1 MLGPDLS
8 RPFGDT
14 GLTVSALGF
23 GAMHLDRDLLD
34 DDAAGRL
41 VDEVLDQGITFVDT
55 ARLYRDSEERL
66 GRHLR
71 GRRDRVVL
79 STKVG
84 YDVPGE
90 EDWTAG
96 AVRGG
101 VERALRVLGTDVLD
115 VVFLHGCDL
124 TTLQRGDVVDAL
136 LACREA
142 GSVRVAGYSGEG
154 DELRWAVDSGSF
166 GAVQTSVNLADQAS
180 LREVLPRAADRGIG
194 VVAKRP
200 LAGGTWRHEARP
212 TGQYGETYW
221 DRLRVM
227 ALAPEVDDWPG
238 TALRFAAFTP
248 GVSTAI
254 VGTSRPAHVRD
265 AVEAVRRGPLPSAE
279 RTRWLEGF
287 AAHAGDWAGE
297 A

>member
-1 MLGPDLS
+1 MAPGLS
-8 RPFGDT
+8 RPLGDT

-23 GAMHLDRDLLD
+23 GAMHLDSSRLTEK
-34 DDAAGRL
+34 AAEAL
-41 VDEVLDQGITFVDT
+41 VHEVLDLGITFVDT

-66 GRHLR
+66 GRYLR
-71 GRRDRVVL
+71 GRRDSVVL

-90 EDWTAG
+90 EDWTPG
-96 AVRGG
+96 AVRRG
-101 VERALRVLGTDVLD
+101 VERALRVLDTDVLD

-124 TTLQRGDVVDAL
+124 TTLERGGVVEAL
-136 LACREA
+136 HACRDA
-142 GSVRVAGYSGEG
+142 GMLRVAGYSGEG
-154 DELRWAVDSGSF
+154 AELRWAVASGAF

-180 LREVLPRAADRGIG
+180 LREVLPQAAGRGLG

-200 LAGGTWRHEARP
+200 LANAEWRHESRP

-221 DRLRVM
+221 DRLRAM
-227 ALAPEVDDWPG
+227 ALQPEVDDWAG
-238 TALRFAAFTP
+238 TALRFAAYTP

-254 VGTSRPAHVRD
+254 VGTSDPAHVRA
-265 AVEAVRRGPLPSAE
+265 AVAAVRRGPLPESE
-279 RTRWLEGF
+279 RTRWLEAF
-287 AAHAGDWAGE
+287 APHAGEWPGE